1 MTSGKPLNDPKGKF
15 PDGHPA
21 SGKNLDGAKHAKK
34 K

>member
-1 MTSGKPLNDPKGKF
+1 MASGKPLKDPKGNF

-21 SGKNLDGAKHAKK
+21 SGKNADGTPHKK